1 MKRVHES
8 ESFYFEDTEG
18 LIHFLKEEQ
27 YYEDKD
33 IDLLLKEKFEEDEE
47 YDAHEKTTT
56 IVRLVPD
63 NSGGFTINFQQSRVL
78 FDNYS

>member
-8 ESFYFEDTEG
+8 ESFYFENSEA
-18 LIHFLKEEQ
+18 LIRFLKERQ
-27 YYEDKD
+27 SYEDKD
-33 IDLLLKEKFEEDEE
+33 IDLLLEEKFEEDEE
-47 YDAHEKTTT
+47 CDAHEKTTT

-63 NSGGFTINFQQSRVL
+63 NSGGFTISFEQSSVL